1 MVIPW
6 EVVKS
11 IELSD
16 NWDRWDAL
24 PIDLLRNPG
33 LSARPVIQ
41 HCWKHPAWL
50 SFNLGEVGAIR
61 PILVQPFAHWSGAFT
76 SRW

>member
-1 MVIPW
+1 VVIPW

-16 NWDRWDAL
+16 NSDRRDAL

-33 LSARPVIQ
+33 LSARPVTQ
-41 HCWKHPAWL
+41 RV
-50 SFNLGEVGAIR
+50 LGA
-61 PILVQPFAHWSGAFT
+61 PC
-76 SRW
+76 

>member
-1 MVIPW
+1 MIGKCIPRKTSIPLRPWKEITMAAAGLFLGVIPG

-24 PIDLLRNPG
+24 PIYLLRNPG
-33 LSARPVIQ
+33 LSARPV
-41 HCWKHPAWL
+41 
-50 SFNLGEVGAIR
+50 V
-61 PILVQPFAHWSGAFT
+61 
-76 SRW
+76 